1 MDETTLL
8 EKLRRIEALFEGAVT
23 SGEAVAADEARKR
36 MLARLAEIH
45 KTEVPVEYRFTL
57 ADVWSRKLLL
67 ALARRYGLK
76 PYRYRGQRRTTLMV
90 KVSKRFVDETL
101 WPEFQQLSSVL
112 QRHLD
117 EVTERII
124 SNSVHQDSSD
134 ASEVDAPAML
144 EGGK

>member
-1 MDETTLL
+1 MDESALL
-8 EKLRRIEALFEGAVT
+8 EKLRRIEALFEGATT
-23 SGEAVAADEARKR
+23 SGEAVAAEEARGR
-36 MLARLAEIH
+36 MLARLAELQ
-45 KTEVPVEYRFTL
+45 TTDVPIEYRFTM

-67 ALARRYGLK
+67 ALLRRYGLK

-90 KVSKRFVDETL
+90 KVSKRFVDEIL
-101 WPEFQQLSSVL
+101 WEEYQQLSSVL
-112 QRHLD
+112 RRHLD

-124 SNSVHQDSSD
+124 SNSVHADSSD